1 MDIISTSISTHCGYW
16 VLVSST
22 ACLPLHNTDISRR
35 IQEFYLRMLTLC
47 IQQGRI
53 KKISV
58 ESRRRHT
65 RQKRWRWKKNIHIT
79 IKIFNT
85 VIIFNFWG
93 KMLRCASEILSVRR
107 KSTCARFPAIKLCS
121 LIDMHLTRPLPF
133 NSRVNL
139 CWGPAVYYIST
150 DFGVYRVDQNKILH
164 RKICNISATSGLIL
178 KILEAA

>member
-1 MDIISTSISTHCGYW
+1 
-16 VLVSST
+16 
-22 ACLPLHNTDISRR
+22 
-35 IQEFYLRMLTLC
+35 MLTLC

-93 KMLRCASEILSVRR
+93 KMLSCASEILSVRR
-107 KSTCARFPAIKLCS
+107 KSTCARFPARCAVASTCISPVLCLLTPGSIYAEDLPSTISLPTLVSTGWIKIKYSTGKYAIS
-121 LIDMHLTRPLPF
+121 LQP
-133 NSRVNL
+133 V
-139 CWGPAVYYIST
+139 V
-150 DFGVYRVDQNKILH
+150 
-164 RKICNISATSGLIL
+164 
-178 KILEAA
+178 